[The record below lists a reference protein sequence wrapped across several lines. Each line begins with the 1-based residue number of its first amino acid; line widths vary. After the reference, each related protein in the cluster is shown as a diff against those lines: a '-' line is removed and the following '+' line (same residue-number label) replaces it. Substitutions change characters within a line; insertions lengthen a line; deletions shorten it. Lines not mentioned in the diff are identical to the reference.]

1 MPLLETLL
9 QRERRS
15 PSGGRKWLL
24 PFINSFLY
32 LRIKYPAMKRFFI
45 LTIIL
50 LFAIILK
57 AQEQP
62 IPYSQADR
70 DRMVRV
76 ETKVESLDKRI
87 DDVQMQINRMGDKFD
102 SYFMWGF
109 GLVLMSIFGLIGFII
124 YDRRTTLAP
133 VENKTERIL
142 KVLKEAAE
150 KDPVLREALKKMALW

>member
-1 MPLLETLL
+1 MK
-9 QRERRS
+9 RS
-15 PSGGRKWLL
+15 IVLIFILL
-24 PFINSFLY
+24 PAF
-32 LRIKYPAMKRFFI
+32 
-45 LTIIL
+45 
-50 LFAIILK
+50 ILK

-70 DRMVRV
+70 DRMVRL

-87 DDVQMQINRMGDKFD
+87 DDLTLNFNARFSEVNNKFDRLEDKFD

-133 VENKTERIL
+133 VENKTERL
-142 KVLKEAAE
+142 VKVLRETAE
-150 KDPVLREALKKMALW
+150 NDPVLREALKKAALW

>member
-1 MPLLETLL
+1 M
-9 QRERRS
+9 
-15 PSGGRKWLL
+15 
-24 PFINSFLY
+24 
-32 LRIKYPAMKRFFI
+32 AMKRLIVLTAVLFFSLHLI
-45 LTIIL
+45 G
-50 LFAIILK
+50 
-57 AQEQP
+57 QEQV

-76 ETKVESLDKRI
+76 EAKVESLDKRI
-87 DDVQMQINRMGDKFD
+87 DDVHLQINRLEDKFD

-133 VENKTERIL
+133 VENKTERIV

-150 KDPVLREALKKMALW
+150 KDAILREALKKAALW

>member
-1 MPLLETLL
+1 MKQFLALITLL
-9 QRERRS
+9 
-15 PSGGRKWLL
+15 LL
-24 PFINSFLY
+24 VF
-32 LRIKYPAMKRFFI
+32 
-45 LTIIL
+45 
-50 LFAIILK
+50 ILK

-62 IPYSQADR
+62 IAYTQADR

-76 ETKVESLDKRI
+76 ETKVEALDKRI
-87 DDVQMQINRMGDKFD
+87 DGIHLQMSRMEDKFD

-142 KVLKEAAE
+142 KVLREAAE
-150 KDPVLREALKKMALW
+150 KDPVIREALKRTALW